1 MPCFKV
7 FLIERLSDHRKP
19 FLYFSKLR
27 GFLFLLQHVTRV
39 SMAPTVYIS
48 ASVCME
54 NPVTKRQANVN
65 VCQDTME
72 SSVTKVLISKALHSI
87 YPEFNCIHNSYH
99 IISQFSLKPKYF
111 SDILNLRY
119 DTPIHFNTSVGIFK
133 EKM

>member
-1 MPCFKV
+1 
-7 FLIERLSDHRKP
+7 
-19 FLYFSKLR
+19 
-27 GFLFLLQHVTRV
+27 
-39 SMAPTVYIS
+39 MAPTVYIS

-72 SSVTKVLISKALHSI
+72 SSVTKVLISKV
-87 YPEFNCIHNSYH
+87 CIPFTLNSVVSTIH
-99 IISQFSLKPKYF
+99 IISFHNFHLSQNIL

>member
-1 MPCFKV
+1 
-7 FLIERLSDHRKP
+7 
-19 FLYFSKLR
+19 
-27 GFLFLLQHVTRV
+27 
-39 SMAPTVYIS
+39 MAPTVYIS

-87 YPEFNCIHNSYH
+87 YPEFSCIHNSYQSFH
-99 IISQFSLKPKYF
+99 NFHLSQNIL